1 MRSIGAAIVG
11 DFAARN
17 QSGYNPQTMPRPVV
31 ALLTDFGARDHYVGA
46 VKGAVL
52 AACREAMVVDITH
65 EIPPH
70 DVTQGAYVLA
80 AAFSAFPAQ
89 TVFVAVVDPEVG
101 TSRRG
106 LALEAGGYLFVGP
119 DNGIFTQVLALRPG
133 ATLHE
138 ITNAGLFRREV
149 SPTFHARD
157 VFAPVAGLLA
167 QGTPLAHVG
176 AQIQDPVLL
185 EVPQVR
191 TRGAGEWEGAVVH
204 VDHFGNL
211 ITNVGAVDLAG
222 MVAGLP
228 ADPTEM
234 IVVVEGMVL
243 PIVHTYADVQ
253 EGEACA
259 LVTSGRLE
267 VGVNRG
273 SAARLLGAGK
283 GAPVRLRAVSANG

>member
-1 MRSIGAAIVG
+1 MS
-11 DFAARN
+11 
-17 QSGYNPQTMPRPVV
+17 RPLV

-52 AACREAMVVDITH
+52 AACREATVADITH

-70 DVTQGAYVLA
+70 DVSQGAYVLA
-80 AAFSAFPAQ
+80 ACFSAFPAE
-89 TVFVAVVDPEVG
+89 TVFLAVVDPEVG
-101 TSRRG
+101 TARRG
-106 LALEAGGYLFVGP
+106 LALEVGGYRFVGP

-133 ATLHE
+133 ATVHAL
-138 ITNAGLFRREV
+138 TNAGLFRREV

-167 QGTPLAHVG
+167 QGTPLADVG
-176 AQIQDPVLL
+176 PRVQDPLLL
-185 EVPQVR
+185 EVPRVR
-191 TRGAGEWEGAVVH
+191 TRGTEWEGAVVH

-211 ITNVGAVDLAG
+211 ITNVSDADLEG
-222 MVAGLP
+222 MSGSTEV
-228 ADPTEM
+228 DPTEM
-234 IVVVEGMVL
+234 VVVVEGVVL

-273 SAARLLGAGK
+273 SAARVLGAGK